1 MQKIFIII
9 LLSFCSLYSNAQIEL
24 QESDS
29 TEIEIKE
36 NVVIYKDSRLD
47 VLDKLPS
54 LIAKLDAEPKEKKMS
69 LYKPIVSKDG
79 KKTVTG
85 SIYTN
90 KGFRVVIYN
99 GPDRVKA
106 LEAKNRF
113 SKSYAG
119 TPSYMSYNVPSYKIK
134 VGNFESRDEASKFLK
149 RVGSS
154 FPTSFIV
161 PDIITVKNI
170 NVQ

>member
-54 LIAKLDAEPKEKKMS
+54 LIAKLDAEPKEKK
-69 LYKPIVSKDG
+69 
-79 KKTVTG
+79 
-85 SIYTN
+85 
-90 KGFRVVIYN
+90 
-99 GPDRVKA
+99 
-106 LEAKNRF
+106 
-113 SKSYAG
+113 
-119 TPSYMSYNVPSYKIK
+119 NVPLQTHR
-134 VGNFESRDEASKFLK
+134 FQRWE
-149 RVGSS
+149 
-154 FPTSFIV
+154 
-161 PDIITVKNI
+161 KNSDRI
-170 NVQ
+170 NIHQ